1 MKQAADDKVRDATLR
16 ESIIKT
22 IATIARINEKNI
34 DDAVLIKEEL
44 GIDSIMSL
52 EIVAQI
58 ERYYGIL
65 IDEEETLQ
73 IKTVGEFINYIHSK
87 ILNQVSQ
94 P

>member
-1 MKQAADDKVRDATLR
+1 MKQIKNDTSLR

-34 DDAVLIKEEL
+34 DDSVLIREEL

-58 ERYYGIL
+58 ERHYGIVV
-65 IDEEETLQ
+65 DEEETLQ
-73 IKTVGEFINYIHSK
+73 IKTVGEFIDYVQSK
-87 ILNQVSQ
+87 IINRCHEA
-94 P
+94 